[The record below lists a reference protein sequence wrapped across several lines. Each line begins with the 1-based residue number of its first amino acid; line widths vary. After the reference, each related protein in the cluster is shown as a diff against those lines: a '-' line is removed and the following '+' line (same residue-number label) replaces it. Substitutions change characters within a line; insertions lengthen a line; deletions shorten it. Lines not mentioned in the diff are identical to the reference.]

1 MINEDSLY
9 PVYISSFPPW
19 LRPWTETPAMQRLK
33 EIGMNCGLEYT
44 RYPIYRHLTK
54 PYSRYEHSVGT
65 ALIVWHFTQD
75 PAQTIAALLHDVSTP
90 VFAHVIDFLNEDH
103 LTQES
108 TEGSTRLLI
117 EQSPEDVY
125 KRQRWMSSICAR
137 SPAPTSSASATR
149 RESRRRCLFHP

>member
-1 MINEDSLY
+1 MIKEGSLY
-9 PVYISSFPPW
+9 PVYVSSFPPW
-19 LRPWTETPAMQRLK
+19 LRPWTAIPAMQRLK

-75 PAQTIAALLHDVSTP
+75 QAQTIAALLHDLSTP

-108 TEGSTRLLI
+108 TEGDRKS
-117 EQSPEDVY
+117 VV
-125 KRQRWMSSICAR
+125 
-137 SPAPTSSASATR
+137 
-149 RESRRRCLFHP
+149 